1 MKKKYQADINLLL
14 SWVHEAQTAHQ
25 MWRKDS
31 WEDWEFRDGKQWSQ
45 AAYAAM
51 EKKGIKP
58 VTINRTFPII
68 NLVHGHYLINQ
79 QDIVALG
86 RTKHDAELGQVMS
99 EGIQLVVDQNGG
111 TQKMGNAF
119 HDQIVAGFGCMG
131 VDINPDPRREVVQL
145 NKYPWYS
152 IWWDPYASPWMDKDH
167 CRYVFHAAWKDLHTI
182 MAIFPEKA
190 KEIQEIFGKLSSEAF
205 VPDVYDEGTEVE
217 DYKRYMSSG
226 HWVNQERKRIRPIE
240 MWYTNIEKSW
250 FALMNDGRA
259 LDLDSLGGVREQYAA
274 IQAAREVVSA
284 NVKKM
289 RVATFL
295 NTLLIQDIPS
305 PYVHDEYPYVP
316 FVGYLDRYDYPFGIP
331 RQIKEQD
338 MEINKRRSMALSLL
352 SNRRVII
359 EEKAAK
365 DVNKVYD
372 EANRQDGFI
381 VLKPGKKGAFEIQ
394 ELGTLASGQIEL
406 QRQSESEIK
415 EISGAN
421 DEMLGYETHGQSGVA
436 IEKKQQQAAT
446 ITASLLENARISQKM
461 LGERVTALIQNRWT
475 EEKILRVTDRVT
487 GAEKFVAINER
498 VYSDGA
504 IEIKNNITQAR
515 FDIQIASRPMTD
527 TMREKNMEL
536 IFSAINKSP
545 AEAVGPLLN
554 LALEISDIPNKDLL
568 LKQIRSVTGVNPI
581 RDDLTI
587 AEREALEQAEA
598 EELKVKQEE
607 QYQLEMRDK
616 TLDLDNKQA
625 EVEKTRAETEE
636 IRAKIGT
643 EKQIADTKSF
653 ETGSKIGL
661 ELLKGGKPG
670 EQGTRKQETAKPAS
684 AAK

>member
-1 MKKKYQADINLLL
+1 MKKFKADINQLL
-14 SWVHEAQTAHQ
+14 SWVHEAQQAHSG
-25 MWRKDS
+25 WRRDS

-45 AAYAAM
+45 AAYSAM

-58 VTINRTFPII
+58 ITINRTFPII

-86 RTKHDAELGQVMS
+86 RTKADAELGQVMS
-99 EGIQLVVDQNGG
+99 EGLQLVVDQNGG

-131 VDINPDPRREVVQL
+131 VGLNPDPRREIVHL

-167 CRYVFHAAWKDLHTI
+167 CRYVFHAAWKDLE
-182 MAIFPEKA
+182 AFASVFPEKR
-190 KEIQEIFGKLSSEAF
+190 KEIYEMFGNLSSEDF
-205 VPDVYDEGTEVE
+205 IPDVYDEGTVVE
-217 DYKRYMSSG
+217 DFKRYMSSTN
-226 HWVNQERKRIRPIE
+226 WVNADRKRVRPIE
-240 MWYTNIEKSW
+240 LWYTHIEKAW

-259 LDLDSLGGVREQYAA
+259 IDLDSLGDVRNQYSA
-274 IQAAREVVSA
+274 IQSAREVVSA

-295 NTLLIQDIPS
+295 NTLLIQDKPT

-338 MEINKRRSMALSLL
+338 MEVNKRRSMALSLL

-365 DVNKVYD
+365 DINKVYD

-381 VLKPGKKGAFEIQ
+381 VLKQGKKGSFEIQ
-394 ELGTLASGQIEL
+394 ELGTLAAGQVDL
-406 QRQSESEIK
+406 MNQSEREIK
-415 EISGAN
+415 EISGEN
-421 DEMLGYETHGQSGVA
+421 DESLGYETHGQSGVA
-436 IEKKQQQAAT
+436 IEKKQQKAAT

-461 LGERVTALIQNRWT
+461 LGERAAALIQNRWT

-498 VYSDGA
+498 ITNGDGQ

-581 RDDLTI
+581 RDDLTM
-587 AEREALEQAEA
+587 AEREAQEQEEA
-598 EELKVKQEE
+598 EETKRKQDE
-607 QYQLEMRDK
+607 QYALEIKDK
-616 TLDLDNKQA
+616 TLEQEEKQA
-625 EVEKTRAETEE
+625 EIEKTRAETRE
-636 IRAKIGT
+636 IEAKIGT
-643 EKQIADTKSF
+643 EKQLADAKSF
-653 ETGSKIGL
+653 EAGSKIGL
-661 ELLKGGKPG
+661 ELLKGGKK
-670 EQGTRKQETAKPAS
+670 EKPAAS
-684 AAK
+684 AAQ

>member
-1 MKKKYQADINLLL
+1 MKKFKADINQLL
-14 SWVHEAQTAHQ
+14 SWVHEAQQAHQ

-31 WEDWEFRDGKQWSQ
+31 WEDWEFRDGKQWSS
-45 AAYAAM
+45 AAYASM

-58 VTINRTFPII
+58 ITINRTFPII
-68 NLVHGHYLINQ
+68 NLVHGHYIINQ

-86 RTKHDAELGQVMS
+86 RTKADAELGQVMS

-111 TQKMGNAF
+111 TQKMGSAF
-119 HDQIVAGFGCMG
+119 HDQIVTGFGCMG
-131 VDINPDPRREVVQL
+131 VGLNNDPRREIIQL

-152 IWWDPYASPWMDKDH
+152 IWWDPYATPWMDKDH
-167 CRYVFHAAWKDLHTI
+167 CRYVFHAAWKDLNSLV
-182 MAIFPEKA
+182 AVYPEKA
-190 KEIQEIFGKLSSEAF
+190 KDIMEMFGNLSSEDF
-205 VPDVYDEGTEVE
+205 VPDIYDEGTEIE
-217 DYKRYMSSG
+217 DYKKYMSSNN
-226 HWVNQERKRIRPIE
+226 WVNTERKRIRPIE
-240 MWYTNIEKSW
+240 MWYTHIEKAW

-259 LDLDSLGGVREQYAA
+259 IDLDSLGEVHNQYAA

-295 NTLLIQDIPS
+295 NTLLIQDTPT
-305 PYVHDEYPYVP
+305 PYAHDEYPYVP

-338 MEINKRRSMALSLL
+338 MEVNKRRSMALSLL

-365 DVNKVYD
+365 DINKVYD

-381 VLKPGKKGAFEIQ
+381 VLKSGKKGAFEIQ
-394 ELGTLASGQIEL
+394 ELGSLATGQIDL
-406 QRQSESEIK
+406 MHQSEREIK
-415 EISGAN
+415 EIAGAN
-421 DEMLGYETHGQSGVA
+421 DENLGYETHGQSGVA
-436 IEKKQQQAAT
+436 IEKKQQQSAT

-461 LGERVTALIQNRWT
+461 LGERATVLMQNKWT

-498 VYSDGA
+498 VLTQTGG

-536 IFSAINKSP
+536 IFAALNKAP
-545 AEAVGPLLN
+545 PEAVGPLLN
-554 LALEISDIPNKDLL
+554 LGLELSDIPNKEQL

-581 RDDLTI
+581 NDNLTM
-587 AEREALEQAEA
+587 AERETQEIQEA
-598 EELKVKQEE
+598 EELKKKQDQEYAFE
-607 QYQLEMRDK
+607 VQEK
-616 TLDLDNKQA
+616 TLDLDDKQA
-625 EVEKTRAETEE
+625 EIDKTRAETRE
-636 IRAKIGT
+636 IEANIGT
-643 EKQIADTKSF
+643 EKQNADTKSF
-653 ETGSKIGL
+653 ESGSKIAL
-661 ELLKGGKPG
+661 ELIKGGK
-670 EQGTRKQETAKPAS
+670 EEKPTTK
-684 AAK
+684 AATV

>member
-1 MKKKYQADINLLL
+1 MKKYKADINLLL

-25 MWRKDS
+25 VWRKDS

-58 VTINRTFPII
+58 ITINRTFPII
-68 NLVHGHYLINQ
+68 NLVHGHFLNNQ
-79 QDIVALG
+79 HDVVALG
-86 RTKHDAELGQVMS
+86 RTKADNELGQVMS

-111 TQKMGNAF
+111 QQKVGNAF
-119 HDQIVAGFGCMG
+119 HDQIIAGFGCMS
-131 VDINPDPRREVVQL
+131 VDLHHDPRREIVQL

-152 IWWDPYASPWMDKDH
+152 IWWDPYASPWFDKDH
-167 CRYVFHAAWKDLHTI
+167 CRYVFHAAWKDLETFCA
-182 MAIFPEKA
+182 MFPEKNKDIHEKFQYLA
-190 KEIQEIFGKLSSEAF
+190 SDAF
-205 VPDVYDEGTEVE
+205 IPDVYDQGTEIE

-226 HWVNQERKRIRPIE
+226 HWVNKDRKRIRPIE
-240 MWYTNIEKSW
+240 MWYTHIEKAW
-250 FALMNDGRA
+250 FALMPDGRA
-259 LDLDSLGGVREQYAA
+259 IDLDSLGDVHNQYAA

-295 NTLLIQDIPS
+295 DTLLIQDTSS
-305 PYVHDEYPYVP
+305 PYIHDEYPYVP

-338 MEINKRRSMALSLL
+338 MEVNKRRSMALSLI

-365 DVNKVYD
+365 DINKVYD
-372 EANRQDGFI
+372 ESNRQDGFI
-381 VLKPGKKGAFEIQ
+381 VLKAGKKGAFEIQ
-394 ELGTLASGQIEL
+394 EMGSLAAAQVDL
-406 QRQSESEIK
+406 MNQSEK
-415 EISGAN
+415 EIQEIAGAN

-436 IEKKQQQAAT
+436 IEKKQQQSAT
-446 ITASLLENARISQKM
+446 ITASLLTNARISQRM
-461 LGERVTALIQNRWT
+461 MGERIMALIQNRWT

-498 VYSDGA
+498 VYNNGT
-504 IEIKNNITQAR
+504 IEVRNNITQAR

-568 LKQIRSVTGVNPI
+568 LKQIRAVTGVNPL

-587 AEREALEQAEA
+587 AEREKLEMEEAEA
-598 EELKVKQEE
+598 QKAKQEE
-607 QYQLEMRDK
+607 AYALEVRDK
-616 TLDLDNKQA
+616 TLELDAKQA
-625 EVEKTRAETEE
+625 DIEKTKAETEQ
-636 IRAKIGT
+636 IRSEIGT
-643 EKQIADTKSF
+643 KKQEADTKSF
-653 ETGSKIGL
+653 EAGSKIGL
-661 ELLKGGKPG
+661 ELLKGGK
-670 EQGTRKQETAKPAS
+670 ETTETPSKT
-684 AAK
+684 AATK